1 MKLSEEKDN
10 LKPQDEIDLFK
21 RVYVA
26 YTPDLVAT
34 AARFVGMAMAEDLV
48 QELFLKVWNQK
59 LFLCVK
65 AAELRYFL
73 FASLRNACLDAL
85 KREEVKQGYL
95 EYYKNNLAIEILS
108 CSDQP
113 FYYEEENDSLNTL
126 FKEINKLPPKCKD
139 IFLASYIDGKKS
151 AEIAAEQCISQR
163 TVEAQLYKALRILR
177 SVLTII
183 ILFFSLSSK

>member
-1 MKLSEEKDN
+1 MKLSEEKEI
-10 LKPQDEIDLFK
+10 LKPQDEVDLFK

-65 AAELRYFL
+65 ATELRYFL

-95 EYYKNNLAIEILS
+95 EYYKNNLAM
-108 CSDQP
+108 
-113 FYYEEENDSLNTL
+113 
-126 FKEINKLPPKCKD
+126 
-139 IFLASYIDGKKS
+139 
-151 AEIAAEQCISQR
+151 
-163 TVEAQLYKALRILR
+163 
-177 SVLTII
+177 
-183 ILFFSLSSK
+183 